1 MEAWGTGAGG
11 ADKARTDSGNGEVTS
26 CRLHPQPG
34 QQGDLHLHVPPGCDL
49 PEEMPVARHGIRLR
63 RAQGR
68 QACLSPSWAGPS
80 LRHQPRLTDG
90 SQTGASTLS
99 LSRELSAQRSPRRD
113 PPAFQGQQLTAR
125 GTQDLTSTS
134 KPAPPTVPAN
144 SLDSSSD
151 PNPAGTPGSSHTRFR
166 SGSSAFEIHLFTTF
180 FTTPSQIHPHP
191 SLGPSEIW
199 FCPTPCGVA
208 ASPPPQQQP
217 GWSPHHPAGL
227 HMGLYPEPQSQ
238 SKVIR
243 MSHLDN
249 KLYGHCRYKSP

>member
-1 MEAWGTGAGG
+1 M
-11 ADKARTDSGNGEVTS
+11 
-26 CRLHPQPG
+26 
-34 QQGDLHLHVPPGCDL
+34 
-49 PEEMPVARHGIRLR
+49 
-63 RAQGR
+63 
-68 QACLSPSWAGPS
+68 SPSRAGPS

-99 LSRELSAQRSPRRD
+99 LSREPSTHRPPRRD
-113 PPAFQGQQLTAR
+113 SPAFQGQQLTAR

-166 SGSSAFEIHLFTTF
+166 SGRKPGSSAFEIHLFTTF

-217 GWSPHHPAGL
+217 GCLPITLQGSTWDSTPNL
-227 HMGLYPEPQSQ
+227 NRTQ
-238 SKVIR
+238 SKVKVLSRVTQIVVV
-243 MSHLDN
+243 
-249 KLYGHCRYKSP
+249 